1 MAISL
6 PNFPPFEVHLDGTA
20 GLRWKKWLG
29 RFERLT
35 IRMGIS
41 DDKQKRA
48 LLLHCSGSS
57 TKSNLTRPVPSHPLL
72 RDLESLFGGIS
83 KVKGK
88 VIKLHIDPDVISK
101 QQPHRRIS
109 FQVRKNV
116 EMELKRLEELD
127 IIETVTG
134 PTPWVSLI
142 VIVPK
147 RSGQVRICVDMREA
161 NKTVKHLMP
170 TIDDLVA
177 DLNGATVFSKLELSS
192 GYHQLELAPESRCIT
207 TFSTHVG
214 LRRYK
219 RLMFGIN
226 AAPEILQSAI
236 EYLWRYY
243 RLWKNSEETW
253 WEPPWRTETAPV
265 TWRAPEQQVCAFSR
279 SEIKFYGQI
288 FSKNGVKA
296 DPAWR
301 SRRYGHEQTRKC
313 QRGGLY
319 WGWLVTS

>member
-1 MAISL
+1 M
-6 PNFPPFEVHLDGTA
+6 G
-20 GLRWKKWLG
+20 KKWKWWSTLAHRSILWTNAPTGSYTNG
-29 RFERLT
+29 RYQKPTSAEFSPTDHPHLYLFLELLRTKYSLT
-35 IRMGIS
+35 PTAHGRPCIPAKALQEIS
-41 DDKQKRA
+41 WVLTMLQNLA
-48 LLLHCSGSS
+48 CSRSS

-109 FQVRKNV
+109 FQVRKDV

-161 NKTVKHLMP
+161 NKAVKHLMP

-177 DLNGATVFSKLELSS
+177 DLNRATVFSKLDLSS
-192 GYHQLELAPESRCIT
+192 GYHQLELAPESSCIT

-226 AAPEILQSAI
+226 ACWCRIV
-236 EYLWRYY
+236 
-243 RLWKNSEETW
+243 K
-253 WEPPWRTETAPV
+253 
-265 TWRAPEQQVCAFSR
+265 FS
-279 SEIKFYGQI
+279 
-288 FSKNGVKA
+288 
-296 DPAWR
+296 
-301 SRRYGHEQTRKC
+301 
-313 QRGGLY
+313 
-319 WGWLVTS
+319 